1 MNSREHTSTNAHP
14 LTKMYVR
21 ASLRVGVY
29 AHGEVKK
36 KTTGCNKQEV
46 LRTC

>member
-21 ASLRVGVY
+21 VSLRVGVY
-29 AHGEVKK
+29 AHGELKK
-36 KTTGCNKQEV
+36 KKLLGVINKKY
-46 LRTC
+46 